1 MDTIYTVKKGDS
13 LKEIALKFHTTPTI
27 ISKDNNLTISPYPGM
42 RLIIREAGIL
52 HYVKPFEKLSS
63 IAKKYDV
70 SVENIISKN
79 NLLTP
84 ELFVGQILSIPKEN
98 L

>member
-1 MDTIYTVKKGDS
+1 MDTIYTVKSGDS

-27 ISKDNNLTISPYPGM
+27 ISRDNNLTIPPHPGM
-42 RLIIREAGIL
+42 RLLIREVGIL

-63 IAKKYDV
+63 IAKIYDV
-70 SVENIISKN
+70 SVENIIYKN
-79 NLLTP
+79 NLVSP
-84 ELFVGQILSIPKEN
+84 ELFVGQILCIPKEN